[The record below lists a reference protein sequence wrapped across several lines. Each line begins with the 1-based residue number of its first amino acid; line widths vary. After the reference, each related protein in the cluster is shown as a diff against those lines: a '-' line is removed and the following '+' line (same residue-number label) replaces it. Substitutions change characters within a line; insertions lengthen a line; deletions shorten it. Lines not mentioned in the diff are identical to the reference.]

1 MSAKPSIVQQSKLP
15 SYMRPLYSFPET
27 KEAYYNVPGLQ
38 VERPFNSPPKNYSIK
53 TSYANSFSPNTNKN
67 KIKSTAMKIV
77 GNTNIFSDIQAS
89 SPMRSRRKTK
99 SLSKVVDVVT
109 EDSAIYGKKIV
120 TPSINSTIGF
130 KPDNFEGVILKVNS
144 PYVSEGNNCWIKE
157 QEKRKIADKFNQGE
171 YIPSISQLQVYGR
184 KEPKSKFDAHELWKP
199 NLIL

>member
-1 MSAKPSIVQQSKLP
+1 MSAKPSIIQPPKLP

-38 VERPFNSPPKNYSIK
+38 VERPFNSPPKNYNIK
-53 TSYANSFSPNTNKN
+53 TSYANSFSPNISKD
-67 KIKSTAMKIV
+67 KIKNTAMKIV
-77 GNTNIFSDIQAS
+77 GNTSIYSDIQAS
-89 SPMRSRRKTK
+89 SPMKTRRKTK

-109 EDSAIYGKKIV
+109 GDSAIYGKKIV
-120 TPSINSTIGF
+120 TPSINSPIGF
-130 KPDNFEGVILKVNS
+130 KPDNFEAVILKVNS

-171 YIPSISQLQVYGR
+171 YIPSISQMQVYGR
-184 KEPKSKFDAHELWKP
+184 KEPKSKFDIHELWKP